1 MREENARLKKELKH
15 LLQREKYFNQRS
27 EGSIDDDQEG
37 EDLDDD
43 LVRSSDD
50 ESIMENK
57 G

>member
-1 MREENARLKKELKH
+1 M
-15 LLQREKYFNQRS
+15 QREKYFNQRS

-37 EDLDDD
+37 EYLDDD

-50 ESIMENK
+50 ESIMESK